1 MFFCP
6 NCNNIA
12 DIARAST
19 IQQTGGF
26 TYYDDLDIEDS
37 TTITNSTS
45 SMTLTSSSIPS
56 SKTLIISQ
64 TEQNSDFQD
73 EQNSDSQFG
82 GAISDIINKILK
94 KETID
99 KNDVNNI
106 SINDLTQD
114 KKYKSLPPK
123 KKELVYNKIQDLL
136 PIEQKKIMNDKPLKS
151 EKENIAYFVCNN
163 CGPIKK
169 IEAGTLIYSKKS
181 DSLSKNYNTGN
192 YINMA
197 YSKILARTRRYICPN
212 DKCIS
217 HTDLT
222 KREAIF
228 FRKNNVYDVKY
239 ICEAC
244 KTVF

>member
-12 DIARAST
+12 DIARANT
-19 IQQTGGF
+19 IQQKGGF
-26 TYYDDLDIEDS
+26 VHYDDSDITDS

-45 SMTLTSSSIPS
+45 SMTLTSSSALQ
-56 SKTLIISQ
+56 KSQ
-64 TEQNSDFQD
+64 S
-73 EQNSDSQFG
+73 SDSQFG
-82 GAISDIINKILK
+82 GAIADIINKILK
-94 KETID
+94 KVTVD
-99 KNDVNNI
+99 KSEVNNI
-106 SINDLTQD
+106 SMNDVTQD

-136 PIEQKKIMNDKPLKS
+136 PVEKKKIMIDKPLKP
-151 EKENIAYFVCNN
+151 EKENIAYFVCSN

-169 IEAGTLIYSKKS
+169 IEAGTLIYNKKS

-192 YINMA
+192 YTNML
-197 YSKILARTRRYICPN
+197 YSNILARTRRYICPN

-217 HTDLT
+217 HKDIT

-228 FRKNNVYDVKY
+228 FRKNNLYEVIY

-244 KTVF
+244 ETVF